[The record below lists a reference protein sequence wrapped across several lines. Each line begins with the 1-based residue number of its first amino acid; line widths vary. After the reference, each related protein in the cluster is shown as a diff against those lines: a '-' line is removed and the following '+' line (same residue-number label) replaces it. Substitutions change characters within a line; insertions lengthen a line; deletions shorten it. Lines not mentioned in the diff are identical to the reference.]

1 MNLSFLTYR
10 ILIDPLLNGL
20 RKSVKSQ
27 VLQGSSCLDIACGTG
42 SLVFELKDRCKS
54 VTGIDLDEPKI
65 NEAQRIVDVKGLDH
79 LSFRVMDATNLS
91 EFKDKQFDYV
101 TMAMAIHQFDPELRK
116 KVLTE
121 AIRVAKKLVI
131 ADYAFPLPSSPS
143 GWMARFIESIAEED
157 HSRNFKHYDDN
168 SGMEPILKS
177 MGLSFE
183 MAEKRGAGVF
193 AVYVITPSV

>member
-1 MNLSFLTYR
+1 MSLSFLFYR
-10 ILIDPLLNGL
+10 VLIDPLLNGL
-20 RKSVKSQ
+20 RKSIRSQ
-27 VLQGSSCLDIACGTG
+27 IVQGSSCLDIACGTG

-65 NEAQRIVDVKGLDH
+65 KEAQRIVEMKGLDH

-116 KVLTE
+116 SILSE
-121 AIRVAKKLVI
+121 AIRVSKNLIV

-143 GWMARFIESIAEED
+143 GWMARFIESIAGEE
-157 HSRNFKHYDDN
+157 HSRNFKHFDTN
-168 SGMEPILKS
+168 AGMEPILKS
-177 MGLSFE
+177 MGLSYE
-183 MAEKRGAGVF
+183 LAEKRGAGVF
-193 AVYVITPSV
+193 AVYVISH